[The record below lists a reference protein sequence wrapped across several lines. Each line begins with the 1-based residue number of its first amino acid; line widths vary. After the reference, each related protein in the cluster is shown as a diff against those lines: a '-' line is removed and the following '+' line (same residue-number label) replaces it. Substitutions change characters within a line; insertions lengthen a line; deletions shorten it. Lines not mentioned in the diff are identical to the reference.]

1 MKSSTGQYFV
11 GLDHVRA
18 LAVFMVF
25 AWHFIHIHSG
35 HLADPPLFPL
45 SILTEGHTGVALFM
59 TLSGYLFAKLLNGKN
74 INYPSFIWNRILRLA
89 PLLILVILLVA
100 LKFYLQGGDT
110 VAYFKFIREGLIK
123 PVLPNGGWSITVEL
137 HFYLILPLLLFISR
151 KSRYLPLVFI
161 AGMIGFRLYLYHVN
175 GTVQFYSYY
184 TIIGRIDQ
192 FVFGI
197 LAYQYRDYI
206 RGRHYLALFTLLL
219 FAIFYTYVDTLGGFY
234 SHYPFRSRS
243 AVWAVVGTVEGF
255 SYALLIAWYDNSFRH
270 SSGRL
275 SRFIA
280 LIGTYSYSI
289 YLLHIFYV
297 FDLPK
302 FVDAKMFDLSNIYV
316 ALIVSPFFML
326 LMMPVAWASYHYV
339 ELPFLRFRTKYI
351 KDEKT

>member
-1 MKSSTGQYFV
+1 M
-11 GLDHVRA
+11 
-18 LAVFMVF
+18 
-25 AWHFIHIHSG
+25 
-35 HLADPPLFPL
+35 
-45 SILTEGHTGVALFM
+45 
-59 TLSGYLFAKLLNGKN
+59 
-74 INYPSFIWNRILRLA
+74 
-89 PLLILVILLVA
+89 
-100 LKFYLQGGDT
+100 
-110 VAYFKFIREGLIK
+110 
-123 PVLPNGGWSITVEL
+123 
-137 HFYLILPLLLFISR
+137 
-151 KSRYLPLVFI
+151 
-161 AGMIGFRLYLYHVN
+161 
-175 GTVQFYSYY
+175 
-184 TIIGRIDQ
+184 
-192 FVFGI
+192 
-197 LAYQYRDYI
+197 
-206 RGRHYLALFTLLL
+206 ALFTLLL